1 MQIST
6 LASRTTF
13 LLVFF
18 TRSVSI
24 MLVSLILTLQ
34 TFLLVSPVTVYA
46 QPVPGIT
53 EDAVPLGDYLKLSD
67 STKVSEVYSTP
78 AFLVN
83 LIVRNLFV
91 VAGIIL
97 LVIGLY
103 AGFQYITGG
112 RKGMDNAKQMLTAAT
127 VGFLLMFSAYWII
140 QIIKIVTGAD
150 ILL

>member
-1 MQIST
+1 MQSGNT
-6 LASRTTF
+6 YSRHVSQIPLVVHRLSTTF
-13 LLVFF
+13 LMLVF
-18 TRSVSI
+18 TVQ
-24 MLVSLILTLQ
+24 LIAL
-34 TFLLVSPVTVYA
+34 SPTPVLA
-46 QPVPGIT
+46 QPVPGDT
-53 EDAVPLGDYLKLSD
+53 DAAIPLGDYLKLSD
-67 STKVSEVYSTP
+67 NTKVSEVYDTP

-112 RKGMDNAKQMLTAAT
+112 RKGMDNAKQMLTAAA
-127 VGFLLMFSAYWII
+127 VGFILMFSAYWIV
-140 QIIKIVTGAD
+140 QIIKIVTGTE

>member
-1 MQIST
+1 MVRALSSALFVLVIASQLVA
-6 LASRTTF
+6 LAPT
-13 LLVFF
+13 
-18 TRSVSI
+18 SV
-24 MLVSLILTLQ
+24 L
-34 TFLLVSPVTVYA
+34 A
-46 QPVPGIT
+46 QPVPGDP
-53 EDAVPLGDYLKLSD
+53 DAAIPLGDFLKLSD
-67 STKVSEVYSTP
+67 STKVSDVYTTP

-112 RKGMDNAKQMLTAAT
+112 RKGMDNAKQMLTAAA
-127 VGFLLMFSAYWII
+127 VGFILMFSAYWIV
-140 QIIKIVTGAD
+140 QIVKIITGAD

>member
-1 MQIST
+1 MQINT
-6 LASRTTF
+6 LTYHTAS
-13 LLVFF
+13 
-18 TRSVSI
+18 
-24 MLVSLILTLQ
+24 
-34 TFLLVSPVTVYA
+34 LLVSHTHRASVVFIAFMAVFQTVVLVFPTTVYA
-46 QPVPGIT
+46 QPVPGNT
-53 EDAVPLGDYLKLSD
+53 NDAVPLGDYLKLSD
-67 STKVSEVYSTP
+67 STKVSEVYDTP

-91 VAGIIL
+91 LAGIIL
-97 LVIGLY
+97 LAIGLY

-140 QIIKIVTGAD
+140 QVIKIVTGAE